1 MSTITSNQATDSVNN
16 LYTQAQAF
24 RAFAVQ
30 LEADPSNSKAA
41 LMWHHM
47 ADHLFDAVNT
57 YDSALSSK

>member
-1 MSTITSNQATDSVNN
+1 MLANQATDAVNS

-30 LEADPSNSKAA
+30 LEANPDDTKAA

-47 ADHLFDAVNT
+47 ADHLYDAVNT
-57 YDSALSSK
+57 YDTVLSSK

>member
-1 MSTITSNQATDSVNN
+1 MTTNQATDAVNN

-30 LEADPSNSKAA
+30 LEANPNDVKAS

-47 ADHLFDAVNT
+47 ADSLFDAVNA
-57 YDSALSSK
+57 YDSALSK

>member
-1 MSTITSNQATDSVNN
+1 MTANQATDVVNS

-30 LEADPSNSKAA
+30 LEANPNDSKASI
-41 LMWHHM
+41 MWHHM

-57 YDSALSSK
+57 YDSALSAK

>member
-1 MSTITSNQATDSVNN
+1 MTSNQATDAVNN

-30 LEADPSNSKAA
+30 LEANPNDVKAS

-47 ADHLFDAVNT
+47 ADHLFDAVNS
-57 YDSALSSK
+57 YDVAVSTK

>member
-1 MSTITSNQATDSVNN
+1 MTANQATDAVNN

-30 LEADPSNSKAA
+30 LEASPNDVQAS

-47 ADHLFDAVNT
+47 ADHLFDAVNK
-57 YDSALSSK
+57 YDSALSTI

>member
-1 MSTITSNQATDSVNN
+1 MTANQATDAVNN

-30 LEADPSNSKAA
+30 LEADPNNVKASI
-41 LMWHHM
+41 MWHHM

-57 YDSALSSK
+57 YDANTSTK